1 MVTVN
6 GGRQIFQGFW
16 KIEQRNEKP
25 LIDYVMNNKNHLQTI
40 KEIILA
46 DTTDHA
52 TFKIEH

>member
-6 GGRQIFQGFW
+6 GERQIFQGFW

-40 KEIILA
+40 KEIILD